1 MNQDI
6 FAKQD
11 YLREDVRTMSKKLG
25 LKFDFFSNKLNMKIR
40 SFYNFMAKQKN
51 LSNWREEKLKET
63 IERLK
68 INGL

>member
-1 MNQDI
+1 MN
-6 FAKQD
+6 QD
-11 YLREDVRTMSKKLG
+11 YLREEVRTISKELG

-51 LSNWREEKLKET
+51 LSNWREEKLKEI

-68 INGL
+68 SNDL

>member
-68 INGL
+68 SNGL